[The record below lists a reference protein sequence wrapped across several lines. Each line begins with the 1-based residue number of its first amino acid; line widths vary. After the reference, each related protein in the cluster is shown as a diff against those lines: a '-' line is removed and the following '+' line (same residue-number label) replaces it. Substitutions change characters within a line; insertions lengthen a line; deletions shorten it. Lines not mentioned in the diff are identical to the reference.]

1 VEFFFVINLVLLNF
15 SPLLFLNNME
25 RFSFSENFEKTR
37 FMGII
42 NVSSDSFYEKCS
54 STDEVMLL
62 AEKMIGEGADFLDA
76 GAESSRPGSKPI
88 SDQEELDKLIPMI
101 SLLVKK
107 FDAPVSVDTYKPVV
121 AEEALKAGAKIIN
134 DITGLQKF
142 PEMAEVIARFKAGVV
157 LMHMQGTPLTMQKN
171 PSYENVL
178 KEIYEFL
185 VASMKIAKTAEIS
198 PDQIAI
204 DPGIGFG
211 KSQKHNLEI
220 LRNLEMFLKLKAP
233 ILLGVSRKSF
243 IGDIL
248 NLPAEERLEGS
259 LAATVVG
266 VAKGAS
272 IIRTHDVKA
281 TRNAVRVAEAIIK
294 GESL

>member
-1 VEFFFVINLVLLNF
+1 
-15 SPLLFLNNME
+15 
-25 RFSFSENFEKTR
+25 
-37 FMGII
+37 MGII

-62 AEKMIGEGADFLDA
+62 AEKMMGEGADFLDA

-88 SDQEELDKLIPMI
+88 SDQEELDKLIPVI
-101 SLLVKK
+101 SFLVKN
-107 FDAPVSVDTYKPVV
+107 FDVPVSVDTYKPVV
-121 AEEALKAGAKIIN
+121 AEEALQAGAKIIN

-142 PEMAEVIARFKAGVV
+142 PEMAEVVARTGAGVI

-178 KEIYEFL
+178 NEICEFL
-185 VASMKIAKTAEIS
+185 VVSIKIAEKAEIY

-211 KSQKHNLEI
+211 KTKKQNLEI
-220 LRNLEMFLKLKAP
+220 LRNLETFLELKRP

-248 NLPAEERLEGS
+248 NLPPEERLEGS
-259 LAATVVG
+259 LAVTVMG

-272 IIRTHDVKA
+272 IIRTHDVKS

>member
-1 VEFFFVINLVLLNF
+1 
-15 SPLLFLNNME
+15 MK
-25 RFSFSENFEKTR
+25 RFSFSQNCDKTR

-42 NVSSDSFYEKCS
+42 NVSSDSFYERCS
-54 STDEVMLL
+54 SVDEAMTL
-62 AEKMIGEGADFLDA
+62 AEKMVDEGANFLDA
-76 GAESSRPGSKPI
+76 GAESSRPGANPI
-88 SDQEELDKLIPMI
+88 SDQEELDKLIPVI
-101 SLLVKK
+101 SLLVKN
-107 FDAPVSVDTYKPVV
+107 FDVPVSVDTYKPIV
-121 AEEALKAGAKIIN
+121 AEEALQVGAKIIN
-134 DITGLQKF
+134 DITGLQKK
-142 PEMAEVIARFKAGVV
+142 PEMAEVIARNGAGVI

-178 KEIYEFL
+178 NEICGFL
-185 VASMKIAKTAEIS
+185 AVSIKIAETAEIF

-211 KSQKHNLEI
+211 KTQKHNLEI
-220 LRNLEMFLKLKAP
+220 LKNLEILLELKKP

-243 IGDIL
+243 IGNIL

-259 LAATVVG
+259 LAATVMG
-266 VAKGAS
+266 VVKGAS

-294 GESL
+294 GEVL

>member
-1 VEFFFVINLVLLNF
+1 
-15 SPLLFLNNME
+15 MK
-25 RFSFSENFEKTR
+25 RFSFPENCEKTR

-42 NVSSDSFYEKCS
+42 NVSSDSFYERCS
-54 STDEVMLL
+54 STDEAMVL
-62 AEKMIGEGADFLDA
+62 AEKMMAEGADFLDV

-88 SDQEELDKLIPMI
+88 SDQEELDKLIPVI
-101 SLLVKK
+101 SLLVEN
-107 FDAPVSVDTYKPVV
+107 FDVPVSVDTYKPVV
-121 AEEALKAGAKIIN
+121 AEEALQAGAKIIN

-142 PEMAEVIARFKAGVV
+142 PEMAEVIARFEAGVI
-157 LMHMQGTPLTMQKN
+157 LMHMQGTPLTMQRN
-171 PSYENVL
+171 PNYENVL
-178 KEIYEFL
+178 NEICEFL
-185 VASMKIAKTAEIS
+185 AVSIKIAEAAEIS

-211 KSQKHNLEI
+211 KTKKHNLEI
-220 LRNLEMFLKLKAP
+220 LRNLEIFLELKKP
-233 ILLGVSRKSF
+233 VLLGVSRKSF

-248 NLPAEERLEGS
+248 NLPPEERLEGS
-259 LAATVVG
+259 LAATVMG
-266 VAKGAS
+266 VVKGAS